1 MKHKIIINVLIIA
14 IMLIAAIFTY
24 ENAPTIAQ
32 ALGASV
38 RFVNTSAAGM
48 SMAIIFPISSINAI
62 RREAKSK

>member
-1 MKHKIIINVLIIA
+1 
-14 IMLIAAIFTY
+14 MLIAAIFTY

-48 SMAIIFPISSINAI
+48 SMAIIFPISFINAI